1 MSVCGPPR
9 LLELAVQSLLKDEAL
24 AIAALELLPMEL
36 FPPLFVAAYSG
47 RQSKTLKAMV
57 QAWPF
62 VCLPLGALMKEKQ
75 FHQENFQAVLSGLD
89 ALLSQEVRPRRW
101 RLQVLDLRKNAHQNF
116 WTVWSDTRASLCSLM
131 VSEDTRPVKTKKKV
145 NGSRI
150 RAEQALVPVE
160 VFIDLSLKKGSC
172 DQLLTSLIEKVKQK
186 KGLLHLCCKKLSIF
200 RVPLQNIKLVVK
212 MIRLDS
218 VQDLEVSC
226 TWTLSNLGNFAPHLG
241 QMCDLHR
248 LVLSY
253 IHISLY
259 TSQEEE
265 EHCVHQFSSQFLSL
279 HHLQELCLDSIPFLQ
294 GRLHHVLRCLMSSL
308 KILWITNCLLLES
321 DLMYLSQCPN
331 ISELKDLD
339 LSGVN
344 LTSISLEPLR
354 DLLERVS
361 TTLQTLGLID
371 CGIVDHQL
379 TVILPSL
386 NHCSQ
391 LTALKLYGNPI
402 SMSMLKNLQCQ
413 NIRLINLS
421 YMLYPGPLESNQDIP
436 GNFHLERF
444 AHLHNKLKWM
454 LHELGQANM
463 DWFSSNPCYHC
474 GDSTFYDP

>member
-172 DQLLTSLIEKVKQK
+172 DQLLTSLIEK
-186 KGLLHLCCKKLSIF
+186 
-200 RVPLQNIKLVVK
+200 
-212 MIRLDS
+212 
-218 VQDLEVSC
+218 
-226 TWTLSNLGNFAPHLG
+226 
-241 QMCDLHR
+241 
-248 LVLSY
+248 
-253 IHISLY
+253 
-259 TSQEEE
+259 EEE